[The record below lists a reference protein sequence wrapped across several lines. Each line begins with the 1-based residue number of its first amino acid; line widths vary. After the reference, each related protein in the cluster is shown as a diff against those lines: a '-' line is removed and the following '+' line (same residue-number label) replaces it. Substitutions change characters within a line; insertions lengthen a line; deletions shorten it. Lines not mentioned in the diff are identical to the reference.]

1 MNQSLQNPTKP
12 EDLDGYVQVRNELKL
27 GLDEYQEQLANA
39 QRRMTQLQQEHEIQK
54 QTELA
59 RREEDLKAARDA
71 ERKRRKDYQ
80 HTARTLEAIL
90 RSHGVTVDLDGD
102 GLIGLPKGQEPAILG
117 EQDQATLKQLLD
129 ESKAAVGGTSR
140 AFEKA
145 RALNPEPSPE
155 VQEELPFDKPEPI
168 ASGTTTAEFEEEVAE
183 VEEPKSPMVPK
194 SRLDEVLAKNK
205 EMQKRLQDIEGEKTD
220 APEVPE
226 YDFVAKDKEYQEL
239 ILDGETEKAAALRN
253 EIRQAERTQL
263 MSEMQSQMGQTVQQD
278 REQHEL
284 AKKASEIMEV
294 FPIFD
299 EKSKSFDEKL
309 TQEVMELRDAF
320 IYQGYGAADSLAKAT
335 EVTLLTKK
343 PELLQASDEPK
354 ADPAPTLTKAVQE
367 KKQKATVQKKVEAS
381 QAQPPEMKGDS
392 SKNKKV
398 VDINT
403 LSDDEFGALPE
414 ETLRRMRGDFD

>member
-1 MNQSLQNPTKP
+1 MAKDKSTDELVFDGMPGADAKTEEDVQPFQVDMNFEDEPKEETVEETETEEETTEEEPVAEETTEEVAEEQVEEPVAEKTESESEETEQESVPGNDEQPVEAVEEGSEKP
-12 EDLDGYVQVRNELKL
+12 EV
-27 GLDEYQEQLANA
+27 
-39 QRRMTQLQQEHEIQK
+39 
-54 QTELA
+54 
-59 RREEDLKAARDA
+59 
-71 ERKRRKDYQ
+71 
-80 HTARTLEAIL
+80 
-90 RSHGVTVDLDGD
+90 
-102 GLIGLPKGQEPAILG
+102 
-117 EQDQATLKQLLD
+117 
-129 ESKAAVGGTSR
+129 
-140 AFEKA
+140 
-145 RALNPEPSPE
+145 
-155 VQEELPFDKPEPI
+155 
-168 ASGTTTAEFEEEVAE
+168 EEVAE

-220 APEVPE
+220 APKVPE